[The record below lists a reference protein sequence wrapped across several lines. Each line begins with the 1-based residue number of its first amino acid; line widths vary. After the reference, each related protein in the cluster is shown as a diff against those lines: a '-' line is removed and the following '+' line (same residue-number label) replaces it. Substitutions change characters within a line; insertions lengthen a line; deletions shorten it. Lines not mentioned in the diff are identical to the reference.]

1 MKNIEIMKNITTIEK
16 HNNYEKHNNTTTEK
30 VELPSQKVIYLRLV
44 IDFLVYRFCSKP
56 KLSRMSNSKVYIFII
71 QV

>member
-30 VELPSQKVIYLRLV
+30 VELPINIGRLGSVYSQKVIYLRLV
-44 IDFLVYRFCSKP
+44 YRFSG
-56 KLSRMSNSKVYIFII
+56 L
-71 QV
+71 

>member
-16 HNNYEKHNNTTTEK
+16 HNNYDNNYNNTTTEK

-44 IDFLVYRFCSKP
+44 YRFSG
-56 KLSRMSNSKVYIFII
+56 L
-71 QV
+71 

>member
-1 MKNIEIMKNITTIEK
+1 MKHITIMKNITTIEK

-44 IDFLVYRFCSKP
+44 YRFSG
-56 KLSRMSNSKVYIFII
+56 L
-71 QV
+71 